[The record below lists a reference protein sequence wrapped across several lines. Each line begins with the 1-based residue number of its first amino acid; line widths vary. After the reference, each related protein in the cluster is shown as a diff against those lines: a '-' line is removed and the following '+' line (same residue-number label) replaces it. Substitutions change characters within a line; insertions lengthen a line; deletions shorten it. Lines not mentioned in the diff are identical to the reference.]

1 MRWRTCV
8 QCGTGRT
15 VPRKT
20 SGEASKLQR
29 LRTLHLF
36 AGAGGGILADLLLG
50 HQPVCAV
57 EINEYCQQVLSARQ
71 KDGCLPWFPI
81 FADVTQFDGTPWCW
95 HVDVISAG
103 FPCQDISSAGAGAGI
118 DGERS
123 GLWREVV
130 RIAGEVR
137 PRFLWLENSPLLVG
151 RGLARV
157 LGDIAGLG
165 MHARWGTL
173 GADDV
178 GAPHIRKRMW
188 VAAYADEDGC
198 EWADLPLQ
206 PGRQGEGRAVS
217 GWSCEAAADA
227 CGHRLEGAIH
237 LGDGEEA
244 HGDGAGCAA
253 ARGTE
258 PQGWQGDHP
267 EPGVLG
273 MDDGLAD
280 WKHRIAATGNGQVPA
295 VAAAAWRIL
304 THNA

>member
-1 MRWRTCV
+1 MGGHLIGWRT
-8 QCGTGRT
+8 R
-15 VPRKT
+15 
-20 SGEASKLQR
+20 
-29 LRTLHLF
+29 
-36 AGAGGGILADLLLG
+36 
-50 HQPVCAV
+50 CAV
-57 EINEYCQQVLSARQ
+57 EIDAFCRSVLLRRQ
-71 KDGCLPWFPI
+71 ADGILPRFPVWD
-81 FADVTQFDGTPWCW
+81 DVRTFDGRPWAG
-95 HVDVISAG
+95 HIDVISAG

-130 RIAGEVR
+130 RIAGEIR
-137 PRFLWLENSPLLVG
+137 PRFLYLENSPLLVG

-188 VAAYADEDGC
+188 VVAYADEDGR
-198 EWADLPLQ
+198 ERADLPLQ
-206 PGRQGEGRAVS
+206 PGRQDQGCAVA
-217 GWSCEAAADA
+217 GWGCEVAADA

-244 HGDGAGCAA
+244 YGDGAGCAA
-253 ARGTE
+253 ARGIE
-258 PQGWQGDHP
+258 PQGWQGHHP
-267 EPGVLG
+267 EPGILG
-273 MDDGLAD
+273 VDDGLAD
-280 WKHRIAATGNGQVPA
+280 WKHRIAAAGNGQVPA

-304 THNA
+304 THNAADQRRGASAESTCSADGAEAKGLTCK

>member
-1 MRWRTCV
+1 MN
-8 QCGTGRT
+8 
-15 VPRKT
+15 
-20 SGEASKLQR
+20 ELA
-29 LRTLHLF
+29 LF
-36 AGAGGGILADLLLG
+36 AGAGGGILGGTLIG
-50 HQPVCAV
+50 WRTVCAV
-57 EINEYCQQVLSARQ
+57 EIDAFCRSVLLQRQ
-71 KDGCLPWFPI
+71 ADGVLPHFPI
-81 FADVTQFDGTPWCW
+81 WDDVRTFDGRPWCGNI
-95 HVDVISAG
+95 DVISAG

-165 MHARWGTL
+165 MHARWGVL
-173 GADDV
+173 GADEV

-188 VAAYADEDGC
+188 VVAYADEDGC
-198 EWADLPLQ
+198 EREDLPLQ
-206 PGRQGEGRAVS
+206 PGRQNEGHAVAARC
-217 GWSCEAAADA
+217 CEAAADS
-227 CGHRLEGAIH
+227 CGHRLERTIH

-244 HGDGAGCAA
+244 HGDDAWSAA
-253 ARGTE
+253 ARGTA
-258 PQGWQGDHP
+258 PQCWQGDHP
-267 EPGVLG
+267 EPGILG

-280 WKHRIAATGNGQVPA
+280 WKHRIAAAGNGQVPA

-304 THNA
+304 THNAALTGHRPKE

>member
-1 MRWRTCV
+1 MIGTRCRSVLLRRQADGVLPAFPVWDDVRT
-8 QCGTGRT
+8 
-15 VPRKT
+15 
-20 SGEASKLQR
+20 
-29 LRTLHLF
+29 
-36 AGAGGGILADLLLG
+36 
-50 HQPVCAV
+50 
-57 EINEYCQQVLSARQ
+57 
-71 KDGCLPWFPI
+71 
-81 FADVTQFDGTPWCW
+81 FDGREWAG
-95 HVDVISAG
+95 HIDVISAG

-188 VAAYADEDGC
+188 VVAYADEDGR

-206 PGRQGEGRAVS
+206 PRRQDEGRALA
-217 GWSCEAAADA
+217 GWGCEVAADA
-227 CGHRLEGAIH
+227 CGACRRIEQAYAQPRLFEDAKV
-237 LGDGEEA
+237 
-244 HGDGAGCAA
+244 GAGDTAV
-253 ARGTE
+253 
-258 PQGWQGDHP
+258 QGDMLLP
-267 EPGVLG
+267 ANALPPAGRTDTGRTEESPRGDCQGGWTCCITLEYANRARY
-273 MDDGLAD
+273 GLQ
-280 WKHRIAATGNGQVPA
+280 K
-295 VAAAAWRIL
+295 
-304 THNA
+304 THSSRAQK

>member
-1 MRWRTCV
+1 MGIFFVACE
-8 QCGTGRT
+8 GDLN
-15 VPRKT
+15 
-20 SGEASKLQR
+20 ELA
-29 LRTLHLF
+29 LF
-36 AGAGGGILADLLLG
+36 AGAGGGILGGTLLG
-50 HQPVCAV
+50 WRTVCAV
-57 EINEYCQQVLSARQ
+57 EIDAFCRSVLLRRQ
-71 KDGCLPWFPI
+71 ADGILPRFPI
-81 FADVTQFDGTPWCW
+81 WDDVRTFDGRPWAG
-95 HVDVISAG
+95 HIDVISAG

-130 RIAGEVR
+130 RIAGEIR
-137 PRFLWLENSPLLVG
+137 PRFLFLENSPLLVG

-188 VAAYADEDGC
+188 VVAYADEDGR
-198 EWADLPLQ
+198 EWSDLLLQ
-206 PGRQGEGRAVS
+206 PGRQGQSRAVA
-217 GWSCEAAADA
+217 GGGCETAADA
-227 CGHRLEGAIH
+227 CGDRLEGAIH

-244 HGDGAGCAA
+244 HGDDERRAA

-258 PQGWQGDHP
+258 PQCWQGDHP

-273 MDDGLAD
+273 VDDGLAD
-280 WKHRIAATGNGQVPA
+280 WKHRIAALGNGQVPR
-295 VAAAAWRIL
+295 VVKAAWEIL
-304 THNA
+304 TEMKDEF

>member
-1 MRWRTCV
+1 MN
-8 QCGTGRT
+8 
-15 VPRKT
+15 
-20 SGEASKLQR
+20 ELA
-29 LRTLHLF
+29 LF
-36 AGAGGGILADLLLG
+36 AGAGGGILGGHLLG
-50 HQPVCAV
+50 WRTCCAV
-57 EINEYCQQVLSARQ
+57 ELDAYCRSVLLARQ
-71 KDGCLPWFPI
+71 RDGLLPAFPI
-81 FADVTQFDGTPWCW
+81 WDDVRTFRGEEWRG
-95 HVDVISAG
+95 HIDVISAG

-137 PRFLWLENSPLLVG
+137 PHFLWLENSPLLVG

-173 GADDV
+173 GADDL
-178 GAPHIRKRMW
+178 GAPHYRKRMW
-188 VAAYADEDGC
+188 VVAYADEDGC
-198 EWADLPLQ
+198 ERADLPLQ
-206 PGRQGEGRAVS
+206 PWRQDEGRAVAP
-217 GWSCEAAADA
+217 GRGETAADA
-227 CGHRLEGAIH
+227 CGNRLEGAIH

-244 HGDGAGCAA
+244 HGDGARRAS

-267 EPGVLG
+267 EPGILG
-273 MDDGLAD
+273 MDDGMAD
-280 WKHRIAATGNGQVPA
+280 WKHRIAAAGNGQVPA

-304 THNA
+304 THNSQDEEAIAAICAHSGRGRTGYGA

>member
-1 MRWRTCV
+1 MN
-8 QCGTGRT
+8 
-15 VPRKT
+15 
-20 SGEASKLQR
+20 ELA
-29 LRTLHLF
+29 LF
-36 AGAGGGILADLLLG
+36 AGAGGGILGGHLLG
-50 HQPVCAV
+50 WRTRCAV
-57 EINEYCQQVLSARQ
+57 EIDSFCRSVLLRRQ
-71 KDGCLPWFPI
+71 ADGVLPSFPI
-81 FADVTQFDGTPWCW
+81 WDDVLTFDGRPWAENI
-95 HVDVISAG
+95 DVISAG

-165 MHARWGTL
+165 MHARWGVL

-178 GAPHIRKRMW
+178 GAPHFRKRMW
-188 VAAYADEDGC
+188 VVAYADEDGR

-206 PGRQGEGRAVS
+206 PWRQDQGRSVASWG
-217 GWSCEAAADA
+217 CEVASDA
-227 CGHRLEGAIH
+227 CCHRLEGAIH

-244 HGDGAGCAA
+244 HGDGAGRKA

-267 EPGVLG
+267 EPGILG

-280 WKHRIAATGNGQVPA
+280 WKHRIAAAGNGQVPA

-304 THNA
+304 THNCEVSGLAPRKGDK